1 MRKIK
6 SIVFHQGYEQYKM
19 TIGKLFITIR
29 KTMAVP
35 RSEFDARWLRE
46 RFYDVRKEG
55 DLIFFKGQAIF
66 MLNVAEA
73 MKSSLVEKDGIF
85 YLSKDGVFNEKMRIH
100 VLIPDAENPRFE
112 SVVRIDNGLCVT
124 IANGIRDTSVRNRK
138 QKKLFKRVFFNAVME
153 TKRKIRLQQFMTI
166 NAELMR
172 TMLDMLEGNIE
183 TGYYFDLSKVKFKD
197 RYEN

>member
-35 RSEFDARWLRE
+35 RSEFDARWLGE

-66 MLNVAEA
+66 MLNIAES
-73 MKSSLVEKDGIF
+73 MKSSLVEKDGRF

-138 QKKLFKRVFFNAVME
+138 QKKLFKRIFFNAVME
-153 TKRKIRLQQFMTI
+153 NKRKIRLQQFMTI

>member
-55 DLIFFKGQAIF
+55 DLIFFKSQAIF
-66 MLNVAEA
+66 MLNIAES
-73 MKSSLVEKDGIF
+73 MKSSLVEKDGRF

-138 QKKLFKRVFFNAVME
+138 QKKLFKRIFFNAVME
-153 TKRKIRLQQFMTI
+153 NKRKIRLQQFMTI